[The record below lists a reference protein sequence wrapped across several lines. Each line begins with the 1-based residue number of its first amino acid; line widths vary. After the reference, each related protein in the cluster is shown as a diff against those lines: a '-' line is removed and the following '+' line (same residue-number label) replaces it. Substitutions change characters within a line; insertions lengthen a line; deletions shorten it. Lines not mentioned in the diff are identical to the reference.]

1 MPNVNASESTSPPDG
16 GNGEEPYENTPL
28 NHSGCVRVTPVAK
41 SSNNQ
46 TNNQTELAFLP
57 VGSHFKTQQYVN
69 PDGGELDPSTQIQ
82 TDTNVKENTN
92 TCSIE
97 NTSQTQ
103 RGELGITSTSF
114 IGPVCRPEPSIEQ
127 ELCEFYKEL
136 EEVDKVDVS
145 AETKTFEQH
154 GLHPSSKP
162 ESDQP
167 NSTDIPVVVTD
178 HGRAYRPYPDPH
190 ERNQKDPQRW
200 RPRLQCNMEDFGRGG
215 YPEPWYPPPPWLPP
229 DPRVHFFPPPTSEGA
244 IIYPPDMRSQENVF
258 HSFHANNNSWG
269 PWEGPPLPSNR
280 WSEQNRLFQSHEH
293 PGFSE
298 ECQPSSTHWQQHYHE
313 RDQYQHYDN
322 TALVLIL
329 LRGVPGSGKSTL
341 ARELMSTGPNGV
353 ILSTDDY
360 FFQDNGYEFDSAL
373 LGDAHDWNQKRA
385 EQAMLEGRS
394 PVIIDNTNVKA
405 WEMKPYVQMALDNGY
420 RVDFLEPDTLWKCD
434 PAQLEKRNKHGVP
447 RETIAKMLDGF
458 ERPMNVDIVMNSVVP
473 LHKKKER

>member
-1 MPNVNASESTSPPDG
+1 MPNVNAIESTSPPDG
-16 GNGEEPYENTPL
+16 GNVEERYETTPQTL
-28 NHSGCVRVTPVAK
+28 SDGVSVTPVTK

-46 TNNQTELAFLP
+46 TNNRTELAFLP
-57 VGSHFKTQQYVN
+57 DGSHFRTQQDVN

-82 TDTNVKENTN
+82 TEVTN
-92 TCSIE
+92 TCSTE
-97 NTSQTQ
+97 NTSQTE
-103 RGELGITSTSF
+103 RERVIGELGITSASF
-114 IGPVCRPEPSIEQ
+114 IGPVCRPKPFIEQ

-145 AETKTFEQH
+145 ADTTPVDQH
-154 GLHPSSKP
+154 ELHPSNKP
-162 ESDQP
+162 RSDQP
-167 NSTDIPVVVTD
+167 YNTVNPVVVTD

-190 ERNQKDPQRW
+190 ERNQKEQKRW
-200 RPRLQCNMEDFGRGG
+200 RPHLQRNTDDFGRGG
-215 YPEPWYPPPPWLPP
+215 HPEPWDPPPPWVPL
-229 DPRVHFFPPPTSEGA
+229 DPRVQFFPPPNSGGA
-244 IIYPPDMRSQENVF
+244 VMYPPDMGPQGSIF
-258 HSFHANNNSWG
+258 HGFHANNNSWG
-269 PWEGPPLPSNR
+269 PWEGPPLPLNR
-280 WSEQNRLFQSHEH
+280 WHEQNRGFQSHEH

-298 ECQPSSTHWQQHYHE
+298 EYETSSLHGEQHYHE
-313 RDQYQHYDN
+313 KDRYQCYNN

-341 ARELMSTGPNGV
+341 ARELLSTGPNGV

-360 FFQDNGYEFDSAL
+360 FFQDNRYVYDSAL

-385 EQAMLEGRS
+385 EQAMSEGRS

-420 RVDFLEPDTLWKCD
+420 RVDFLEPDTRWKYD

-458 ERPMNVDIVMNSVVP
+458 ERPVNVDIVMNSVVP
-473 LHKKKER
+473 LHKKKGN